1 MPGWLPGLFESGAVA
16 PVAMAVLLVETLILL
31 WMRRDAAGALV
42 FNALSGI
49 ALLLALGGALIEP
62 RRYDLVAA
70 GLLIGLVAHLADVWM
85 RLRRRG

>member
-1 MPGWLPGLFESGAVA
+1 VPGWLPGLFESGAVA

-31 WMRRDAAGALV
+31 WMRRDAGALV

-62 RRYDLVAA
+62 RRYDLVTA